1 MVFRLKNFVFQQTS
15 QVSIEFIILTGGVLL
30 AAITFYSVY
39 GSITSFAN
47 VTSKWIDLE
56 RNSTIAKI
64 TR

>member
-1 MVFRLKNFVFQQTS
+1 MTSALKKFVVQRTS

-30 AAITFYSVY
+30 AAITFYGIY

-47 VTSKWIDLE
+47 VTSRWVDEE
-56 RNSTIAKI
+56 RASTIAKI